1 MRQYS
6 SDGGKGES
14 ESGKG
19 GGGGGGFFQNF
30 VSNLR
35 RGLFKDKEM
44 QENLKGF
51 QEETDKMQQSFVL
64 QQARLK
70 MGLAKVAAGGH
81 ATGRHGA
88 VCVCV
93 CVCVTYTCVCVCV
106 CVCVSFLMC
115 LGQGSGA
122 RVSQH

>member
-70 MGLAKVAAGGH
+70 MGLAKVAAGGGWSCNSQ
-81 ATGRHGA
+81 AWG
-88 VCVCV
+88 CVCV
-93 CVCVTYTCVCVCV
+93 CVCDLYVCVCV
-106 CVCVSFLMC
+106 CLF
-115 LGQGSGA
+115 
-122 RVSQH
+122 